1 MRRWLVLAASLS
13 LVMSVGSPAHAGRP
27 SEETFS
33 FSVFSCELAG
43 EGITGFVSLF
53 AEDGFGTFVEA
64 ALWLGDSDPAI
75 DPPNLFSDPETSTAT
90 FGETEVTAQALM
102 VDLESG
108 EPAGAV
114 MLTGTIGQLLSE
126 SSFSDR
132 FREGNRWVEIEETTR
147 EFEASAE
154 VTFDSVAL
162 EATCLSTSSEGV
174 FRSTNPH
181 ALRISFTDAFVEC
194 VGIPGSEGSTL
205 DLFAGEFADGAFV
218 QMQILSGG
226 EVPDLVGGTEV
237 SGLIG
242 LTEVDVP
249 LFDPFDETQVTT
261 TAALSMLVE
270 LGAVTQSEII
280 GQDIRVKEIATELL
294 VSGSVEV
301 EINGEVFVL
310 EGCFGSQFEVRGL
323 FNDASG
329 PKESGQAPTND
340 DPAGAVTLGVG
351 SKYNQQ
357 TKAAAAEADQP
368 CEPLPGEALPL
379 GKTVWYAVEG
389 TGEPITIDT
398 AGSNFDTIVG
408 VYSADLTQI
417 ACVDD
422 VFDAGFSLQSRVT
435 WDSEPGERYLVQA
448 GGFAAE
454 YGLLKVQVS
463 G

>member
-1 MRRWLVLAASLS
+1 MAL
-13 LVMSVGSPAHAGRP
+13 GSPANAGRP

-43 EGITGFVSLF
+43 EGIRGFVSVF
-53 AEDGFGTFVEA
+53 AEDGFGTFVES

-75 DPPNLFSDPETSTAT
+75 DPPDLFSDPESSTAS

-132 FREGNRWVEIEETTR
+132 FREGNRWVEVEETTR

-162 EATCLSTSSEGV
+162 EAICLSTSTEGV

-181 ALRISFTDAFVEC
+181 ALRISFTEAFVEC
-194 VGIPGSEGSTL
+194 FGVPGSEGSTL
-205 DLFAGEFADGAFV
+205 NLFAGEFADGAFV
-218 QMQILSGG
+218 DMQVLSDG
-226 EVPDLVGGTEV
+226 EVPDLVGGTEL

-249 LFDPFDETQVTT
+249 LFDPLDETQTT

-270 LGAVTQSEII
+270 PGAVTQSEII

-294 VSGSVEV
+294 VSGSVEI
-301 EINGEVFVL
+301 EIDGEVFVL

-329 PKESGQAPTND
+329 PKESGQAPKND
-340 DPAGAVTLGVG
+340 DPAGAVALSAG

-357 TKAAAAEADQP
+357 TKAAAAEPEQP
-368 CEPLPGEALPL
+368 CEPFPGEALPL
-379 GKTVWYAVEG
+379 GKTVWYTVEG
-389 TGEPITIDT
+389 TGGPVTIDT

-408 VYSADLTQI
+408 VYSADLEQI

-435 WDSEPGERYLVQA
+435 WDTGPGELYLVQV